1 MSGKHG
7 ERDLPDDD
15 QVTRRPSPLAR
26 HGTASFVSVDNGDR
40 NGLNVENS
48 FSSHAS
54 ELISRLKV
62 GKMPLLNL
70 DIRARAPYE
79 RLPGEASA
87 SEDDDSVLDIDEGNG
102 PPAKR
107 KRWWMYL
114 PFLFL
119 LVLMFTPQ
127 YSILVM
133 LVSYYLNI
141 YKSPFL
147 FTIHLAIVY
156 LLTFLSCCSLLVCV
170 VRDPGSIRV
179 GEDPGSHSNVQEESE
194 DENEDTDM
202 MDALRMGPSSTTMKG
217 GPEAFDDDFNAP
229 HKWCRKCWAPKPE
242 RTHHCSACG
251 RCVLKMDH
259 HCPWLAQ
266 KCVGHWTYTAFLHF
280 LLSATLLSLYVALVA
295 GRIVYVAF
303 LDPFL
308 VDERTALHAL
318 FLSIYGL
325 VFTLVVGSFFLW
337 HVHLASTNQTTIENI
352 SPFLILRYLPTVSSI
367 PAYSTSSTSPPPS
380 AGSVSLNSPNPS
392 RPLSL
397 HSVSPAGTPP
407 QSLHSSFL
415 AVGSTSSPRSRS
427 SGPGLNAIPMLREH
441 QLNSAQRRAVRYT
454 HGKIRLYDVGFR
466 ANWTQILG
474 VGRRGWRGW
483 AYRVLC
489 GGGGAGDGKT
499 FPRNPKADDM
509 LSKLAAELASEDKM
523 D

>member
-1 MSGKHG
+1 
-7 ERDLPDDD
+7 
-15 QVTRRPSPLAR
+15 
-26 HGTASFVSVDNGDR
+26 
-40 NGLNVENS
+40 
-48 FSSHAS
+48 
-54 ELISRLKV
+54 
-62 GKMPLLNL
+62 MPLLNL

-114 PFLFL
+114 PLIFL

-133 LVSYYLNI
+133 LISYYLNMH
-141 YKSPFL
+141 KSPFL
-147 FTIHLAIVY
+147 FTIHLVVVY

-170 VRDPGSIRV
+170 VRDPGAIRV
-179 GEDPGSHSNVQEESE
+179 GEDLHSNVQEESE
-194 DENEDTDM
+194 VENEDTDI
-202 MDALRMGPSSTTMKG
+202 MDALRMGPSPKSTKRE
-217 GPEAFDDDFNAP
+217 PEAFDDDFNAP

-280 LLSATLLSLYVALVA
+280 LLSVTLLSLYVALVA

-337 HVHLASTNQTTIENI
+337 HVYLASTNQTTLENI
-352 SPFLILRYLPTVSSI
+352 SPFLILRYLQSASSVS
-367 PAYSTSSTSPPPS
+367 AYSTSSTSPPPS
-380 AGSVSLNSPNPS
+380 AGNVSLNSSNLPG
-392 RPLSL
+392 PLSL
-397 HSVSPAGTPP
+397 HPVSQAGTPP
-407 QSLHSSFL
+407 QSLHSSFPV
-415 AVGSTSSPRSRS
+415 VGSVPSPRCRS
-427 SGPGLNAIPMLREH
+427 SGPAPNATPMLREH
-441 QLNSAQRRAVRYT
+441 QLNSAQRRAVRYA

-466 ANWTQILG
+466 ANWMQILG

-483 AYRVLC
+483 TYRILC

-509 LSKLAAELASEDKM
+509 LAKLAAELASEDKM